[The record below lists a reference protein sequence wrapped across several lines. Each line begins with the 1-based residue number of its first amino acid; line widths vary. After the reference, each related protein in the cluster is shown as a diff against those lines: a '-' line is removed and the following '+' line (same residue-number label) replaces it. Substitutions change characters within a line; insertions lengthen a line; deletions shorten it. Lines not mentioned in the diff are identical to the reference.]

1 LAAAFGTIGVF
12 VVPETSPAR
21 ILQVRAQKL
30 RFKTKNWAI
39 HSKADEN
46 PLDFHSVV
54 HTYLFRPFIMLVQ
67 EPILLL
73 ITIYLS
79 YIYGILY
86 LFFTAYPISFQEER
100 GWNQGVGALPFIGIL
115 IGVLLGAG
123 TITWTTKT
131 RFARKMKKHGKV
143 IPEERLVPMMFG
155 AIIFPIGLFWFAWTS
170 NPHITWVPQ
179 AISGI
184 FIGWGILMI
193 FLQGLN
199 YLIDVY
205 KWYANS
211 AIAANTLLRALAG
224 AGFPLF
230 ATPMYHKL
238 GVPVSTLLLSAFLSS
253 VVA

>member
-1 LAAAFGTIGVF
+1 MAAFLGSIGVF
-12 VVPETSPAR
+12 IVPETSANR
-21 ILQVRAQKL
+21 ILQVRAQKI
-30 RFKTKNWAI
+30 RFETKNLAV
-39 HSKADEN
+39 HAKADET
-46 PLDFHSVV
+46 PLDLHSVI
-54 HTYLFRPFIMLVQ
+54 HTYLFRPFIMLVR

-73 ITIYLS
+73 ITLYLS
-79 YIYGILY
+79 YVYGILY

-100 GWNQGVGALPFIGIL
+100 GWNQGVGALPFLGIL
-115 IGVLLGAG
+115 IGILLGSL
-123 TITWTTKT
+123 TIVYMTKT
-131 RFARKMKKHGKV
+131 RFARKFKKHGKV
-143 IPEERLVPMMFG
+143 IPEERLVPMMYG

-205 KWYANS
+205 KWHANS

-230 ATPMYHKL
+230 ARAMYSKL
-238 GVPVSTLLLSAFLSS
+238 GVAVSIPRAIFVFNLLTG
-253 VVA
+253 

>member
-1 LAAAFGTIGVF
+1 MAAAFGTIGLF
-12 VVPETSPAR
+12 VVPETSHGR

-39 HSKADEN
+39 HAKVDET

-79 YIYGILY
+79 YIYGLLY

-115 IGVLLGAG
+115 IGVILGAL

-143 IPEERLVPMMFG
+143 IPEERLVPMMYG
-155 AIIFPIGLFWFAWTS
+155 AVIFPIGLFWFAWTS

-238 GVPVSTLLLSAFLSS
+238 GVPVSTLLL
-253 VVA
+253 